1 MSDRHVLIRD
11 KLFEISE
18 WSGTTIF
25 AWAIFDENG
34 LAFFLDNIGWDQ
46 SENLE
51 MALGAIVSRIGELVK
66 DSAHY
71 GLAFNLGTFELKN
84 RHKLHYFRLG
94 EMSLVVITEYKVRGE
109 EQFLKNMSLNLEE
122 FMKVL

>member
-51 MALGAIVSRIGELVK
+51 MALGAIVSKIGELVK
-66 DSAHY
+66 DSSHY

-109 EQFLKNMSLNLEE
+109 EQFLKNMSLSLED
-122 FMKVL
+122 FQGVL

>member
-51 MALGAIVSRIGELVK
+51 MALGAIVSKIGELVK
-66 DSAHY
+66 DSSHY

-109 EQFLKNMSLNLEE
+109 EQFLKNMSLSLEE
-122 FMKVL
+122 FQGVL